1 YAGQAALAHHYFVG
15 KRPSV
20 VCVSQPCGTAIAA
33 VRYRPKAAIPRCL
46 VTCLPMHPVI
56 SAALDAICLERDDKE
71 YSVSFD
77 AAAAVVRVFGERD
90 LANVLFSEIPRT
102 VPFELVAQL
111 FDLLA
116 WQTNDNGASVTRTIE
131 AWLREGRDNRKLLIA
146 LHLEV
151 YPFIDHR
158 EMERVLSHLAE
169 TNFRVAARCKEL
181 MRSRRRDGHAG

>member
-1 YAGQAALAHHYFVG
+1 
-15 KRPSV
+15 
-20 VCVSQPCGTAIAA
+20 
-33 VRYRPKAAIPRCL
+33 
-46 VTCLPMHPVI
+46 MHPVI

-77 AAAAVVRVFGERD
+77 AAAAVVREFGERD

-102 VPFELVAQL
+102 VPFELVAEL

-116 WQTNDNGASVTRTIE
+116 WQTNDNGSSVTRTIE

-146 LHLEV
+146 LHLAV
-151 YPFIDHR
+151 YPFIDYR